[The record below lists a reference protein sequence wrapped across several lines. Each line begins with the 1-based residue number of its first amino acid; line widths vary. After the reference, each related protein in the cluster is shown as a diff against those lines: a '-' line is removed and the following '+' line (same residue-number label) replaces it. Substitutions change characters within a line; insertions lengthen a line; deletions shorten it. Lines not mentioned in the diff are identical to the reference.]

1 MHNTVCRKNIFT
13 PHLILST
20 LTVCFVFLN
29 AIFAEDYKEP
39 MSKEEKTNSSNY
51 IENTINE
58 AQKTSGVFDELNKQL
73 LPTESISISTDASVS
88 QSQTAN
94 ISSQAL
100 KRNDTQR
107 FSIYAVVILLL
118 CGIILSPEIINYL
131 TISSQGY
138 KDYRLCRGTQHLKQ
152 IRASLKI
159 LKQKIKDLVSQK
171 NHLEKS
177 IEENITLKVS
187 KLRKALVTHLV
198 ETELDSVDGI
208 GSKLKSAII
217 RTCFDGT
224 LQSLHRVQGR
234 VYGIG
239 DSKQWALL
247 QWAKGIEL
255 RLPGLLVNDFPGRE
269 KINEEHA
276 KKDNELKNELEK
288 INKELGSLSDLK
300 NIATSVEERLG
311 KIRPRHFTSAYKD
324 NKESSAFVNEYIKG
338 AFPEWAPMPNWFK
351 TLISEYGA

>member
-1 MHNTVCRKNIFT
+1 MHNTVYRKNIFISRSIII
-13 PHLILST
+13 IL
-20 LTVCFVFLN
+20 VVYFVFLN
-29 AIFAEDYKEP
+29 AIFAEDYKESVP
-39 MSKEEKTNSSNY
+39 EQEKTDSPSY
-51 IENTINE
+51 IENTLSE
-58 AQKTSGVFDELNKQL
+58 VQKTSGISEELNKQL
-73 LPTESISISTDASVS
+73 APSESTPISTEDSVN
-88 QSQTAN
+88 QSQTVI
-94 ISSQAL
+94 ISSQSSN
-100 KRNDTQR
+100 RNDVQR
-107 FSIYAVVILLL
+107 FSIYFVVILLL

-187 KLRKALVTHLV
+187 NLRKTLVTHLV
-198 ETELDSVDGI
+198 TTELDSVDGI

-224 LQSLHRVQGR
+224 LQSLHRTQGR

-239 DSKQWALL
+239 DSKQWALS
-247 QWAKGIEL
+247 QWAKAIES
-255 RLPGLLVNDFPGRE
+255 RLPELLAKDFPGKE
-269 KINEEHA
+269 KISEEYV
-276 KKDNELKNELEK
+276 KKDKELNNELEK
-288 INKELGSLSDLK
+288 INKELGSLFDLEK
-300 NIATSVEERLG
+300 IAKSAEERLG

-338 AFPEWAPMPNWFK
+338 AFPEWGPMPNWFK